1 MIDQLVSGHGPI
13 MPESEADQERWKE
26 QALRYRLLTGRHIED
41 VRDEIQSMFAKEIAA
56 DLEINPDLSRN
67 PFKLIYQ
74 QLNVA
79 YLEPPDVRV
88 EGLDE
93 QDEASSILTVKLWA
107 QQRSTALLTLSLQEA
122 IVRLDFKHWL
132 DAKEVSYRVVL
143 PQHVVCEAMPGEPD
157 VIGRCEELRYR
168 EGRWTFDVFDTRDP
182 SEPVFRIDEIND
194 EGERVDATSKYAPE
208 LAGSY
213 PYRNTQGDPVMPYVI
228 YHARVDSSRLWN
240 WTTGMELARGSLRL
254 AALQS
259 HWCDSYLSASYPQKF
274 AIDVSIQ
281 GGRSKEIGGSQ
292 VETIPVDRK
301 SILVFKSNTPG
312 GGSLG
317 QFQASMDPLKGQE
330 ALTIFEQSLATYA
343 GLNPADLQVTSPQSG
358 YAIVVSREGQRKA
371 TKLIEVSLRMSD
383 QLLLSRAAQLSNF
396 YLGTS
401 IPEDPRAFLIEYR
414 ALRPTDQERKIK
426 AEAIKTE
433 LEMGVLNKM
442 QAVKMLHPELETDE
456 QALEY
461 IMGQA
466 QIRTNID
473 ALEEPVEQEAA
484 ESPAEP
490 LQVAAL
496 AEPQGEADNVQLTA
510 LNGAQVQ
517 AAQGIVQAV
526 ADGNLPRPSGVQML
540 TAFFN
545 MPPASAEAIMGD
557 VGRSFFSPTEPPPEE
572 G

>member
-1 MIDQLVSGHGPI
+1 MIDEIVSTHSPI
-13 MPESEADQERWKE
+13 VPEDEADQERWHE

-88 EGLDE
+88 EGLED
-93 QDEASSILTVKLWA
+93 QADASSILTVKLWA
-107 QQRSTALLTLSLQEA
+107 QQRSTALLCLSLQES

-132 DAKEVSYRVVL
+132 GAEEVSYRVVL
-143 PQHVVCEAMPGEPD
+143 PQTVVCHSMPGEPD
-157 VIGRCEELRYR
+157 VIGKCEELRYR
-168 EGRWTFDVFDTRDP
+168 EGRFTWEVWDTRDP
-182 SEPVFRIDEIND
+182 ENPVFRIDEINE
-194 EGERVDATSKYAPE
+194 EGERVDATAKYAPE

-213 PYRNTQGDPVMPYVI
+213 PYRNRDGEPIQPYVI
-228 YHARVDSSRLWN
+228 YHAKCDSSRLWN
-240 WTTGMELARGSLRL
+240 YTTGMELARGSLRL

-330 ALTIFEQSLATYA
+330 ALTIFERSLATYA
-343 GLNPADLQVTSPQSG
+343 GLNPADLQVSSPQSG

-396 YLGTS
+396 YLNTS

-414 ALRPTDQERKIK
+414 ALKPTDQERKLK

-433 LEMGVLNKM
+433 LDMGVLNKM

-461 IMGQA
+461 ILGQA
-466 QIRTNID
+466 QIKND
-473 ALEEPVEQEAA
+473 LQVLQEPDSPEPAEAA
-484 ESPAEP
+484 QEPAE
-490 LQVAAL
+490 AATL
-496 AEPQGEADNVQLTA
+496 AQPEPETDNVQLTA

-526 ADGNLPRPSGVQML
+526 ADGALPRASGVQML

-557 VGRSFFSPTEPPPEE
+557 VGQSFFSPTEPTQE